1 MFITPD
7 PDEFFNAVFFVDP
20 VTKTVDDSLVMS
32 LSKDPLNAD
41 RYSRYLQVRSSSSS
55 PRVDDETNF
64 DLCLPRSVQSLSEH
78 QAFNEKLSS
87 FIRFLMKTISN
98 GEQSSDTPD
107 PSSSDTPDPS
117 SSETTDPSS
126 SDNS

>member
-7 PDEFFNAVFFVDP
+7 PDEFYDAAFFIDP

-41 RYSRYLQVRSSSSS
+41 RYSKFLQPRPLHSS
-55 PRVDDETNF
+55 PYVDDETNF
-64 DLCLPRSVQSLSEH
+64 ALCMPRSVQSLSDRLL
-78 QAFNEKLSS
+78 FNESLAD
-87 FIRFLMKTISN
+87 FI
-98 GEQSSDTPD
+98 QSSI
-107 PSSSDTPDPS
+107 PSSPEKAEPS
-117 SSETTDPSS
+117 NSLDGVSNSSES